1 MGLIGD
7 RKSKKQKEK
16 EKEIEKLR
24 NAQNLAKSGMVVSA
38 GSPLKKKGLVAPLG
52 GGGGGGLMRYPA
64 GYYTTPAPSS
74 QMWAAHPGQP
84 RHHHGHQALPQA
96 FVGHAERS
104 HFDHV
109 RVHGQRP
116 FHFGAID
123 IFASGNDH
131 VFATVDDGQEPT
143 GVEDADISRAEP
155 ATGVQ

>member
-84 RHHHGHQALPQA
+84 RHHHGHPGSLAINPRYQTWVAPRKQPPHLNQL
-96 FVGHAERS
+96 
-104 HFDHV
+104 V
-109 RVHGQRP
+109 RGGGEG
-116 FHFGAID
+116 GAVLVL
-123 IFASGNDH
+123 
-131 VFATVDDGQEPT
+131 VFSVVRFMGPKEF
-143 GVEDADISRAEP
+143 
-155 ATGVQ
+155 